1 LFPFSGSASEG
12 AFLKRRIDMSNR
24 GIVFVASIALLALA
38 GCATHQ
44 GTHSVARSTESDVR
58 PSTLPA
64 DLVGTWSGS
73 SVPVGAGPG
82 GDNAVGNVTVA
93 IKDDGT
99 FTATTQRKGS
109 TRNYSGVVVVNGRSV
124 TFRDSLGSSVS
135 LRRRGNV
142 LYGVFSDPTS
152 RHTVQVSV
160 EKDSGALETSPTAQS
175 GR

>member
-1 LFPFSGSASEG
+1 MV
-12 AFLKRRIDMSNR
+12 KR
-24 GIVFVASIALLALA
+24 GILFVASVALIALS
-38 GCATHQ
+38 GCAM
-44 GTHSVARSTESDVR
+44 HSQSYGVAQSTESDVR

-82 GDNAVGNVTVA
+82 GDNAVGNVTIA

-109 TRNYSGVVVVNGRSV
+109 TRNYAGVVVVNGRSV
-124 TFRDSLGSSVS
+124 TFRDSSLGSSVS

-175 GR
+175 DR

>member
-1 LFPFSGSASEG
+1 MG
-12 AFLKRRIDMSNR
+12 NR

-44 GTHSVARSTESDVR
+44 GTDSVARSTESDVP

-82 GDNAVGNVTVA
+82 GDNAVGNVTIA
-93 IKDDGT
+93 IMDDGT

-109 TRNYSGVVVVNGRSV
+109 TQNYSGVVVVNGRSV
-124 TFRDSLGSSVS
+124 TFRDSSLGSSVS

-142 LYGVFSDPTS
+142 LYGVFSDLTS

-160 EKDSGALETSPTAQS
+160 EEDSGALETSPTAQS
-175 GR
+175 DRQ

>member
-1 LFPFSGSASEG
+1 MGN
-12 AFLKRRIDMSNR
+12 RR
-24 GIVFVASIALLALA
+24 IVFVASIALLALA

-73 SVPVGAGPG
+73 SVPVGASSG
-82 GDNAVGNVTVA
+82 GDNAVGNVTIA

-109 TRNYSGVVVVNGRSV
+109 TQNYSGVVVVNGRSV
-124 TFRDSLGSSVS
+124 TFRDSSLGSSVS

-142 LYGVFSDPTS
+142 LYGVFSDLTS

-160 EKDSGALETSPTAQS
+160 EKGSGALETSPTAQS
-175 GR
+175 DRQ

>member
-1 LFPFSGSASEG
+1 M
-12 AFLKRRIDMSNR
+12 RNR

-44 GTHSVARSTESDVR
+44 GTHSVARSTESDAR

-82 GDNAVGNVTVA
+82 GDNAVGNVTIA

-109 TRNYSGVVVVNGRSV
+109 TRNYSGVVVANGRSV

-175 GR
+175 DR